1 MKSVQSAACVCS
13 EASPHPVCTHMCE
26 IVVVHGSA
34 SLRQC
39 LGVLVGGAGE
49 EVIAHGASNLLLVLI
64 AWVALPAGVL

>member
-1 MKSVQSAACVCS
+1 MKPVQYAACGFS

-26 IVVVHGSA
+26 IVVVHGGT

-49 EVIAHGASNLLLVLI
+49 KVIAHGASNLLLVLI
-64 AWVALPAGVL
+64 ARVAFPAGVL